1 MTTPSAEYVD
11 YVLEHLESIASIHTG
26 RFFGGV
32 GISNGYVQFAMM
44 MDNSLYF
51 VVDDDSRKK
60 YEQAG
65 MQPFSYLTKKG
76 RVQVRRYFEVPEEV
90 FTDSEQLR
98 EWANEAMLVAEKT
111 KKPSKTLKNRQKKQV
126 WLPGN

>member
-1 MTTPSAEYVD
+1 MAERGLNALTTPSAEYVD
-11 YVLEHLESIASIHTG
+11 YVLEHLQSIAPAQTSP
-26 RFFGGV
+26 FFGGV
-32 GISNGYVQFAMM
+32 GISNGFVQFAMM
-44 MDNSLYF
+44 MGNSLYF

-90 FTDSEQLR
+90 LTDSEQLR
-98 EWANEAMLVAEKT
+98 HWANEAMLVADKT
-111 KKPSKTLKNRQKKQV
+111 KKPNKLGS
-126 WLPGN
+126 

>member
-11 YVLEHLESIASIHTG
+11 YVLEHLQSIAPVQTS

-32 GISNGYVQFAMM
+32 GVSNGFVQFAMM
-44 MDNSLYF
+44 MGNSLYF

-65 MQPFSYLTKKG
+65 MQPFSYMTKKG

-90 FTDSEQLR
+90 LTDSEQLR
-98 EWANEAMLVAEKT
+98 HWANVAMLVAKKT
-111 KKPSKTLKNRQKKQV
+111 KKPNKANRVRQ
-126 WLPGN
+126 